1 MDEQTLLCRVYRDRD
16 AELQQSYANF
26 VIPSKSSLF
35 HSSSHWNDWKK
46 FLRHDRTL
54 GKMFLYFFFN
64 YETIIKSKIDISHV
78 KFQSIVLFLRFF
90 IDIYNP
96 SFFYDY
102 NFWSNLNYFLFI
114 PDMSSER
121 AFFLFYD
128 ECSPVSYATISSDM
142 AHEKHHSHHFLHSNL
157 GNQLLKSYWNVNLSL
172 RKNVESYKTYKN
184 QWYRIFKA
192 GNFNLEDDDRSS
204 APKKFNG

>member
-1 MDEQTLLCRVYRDRD
+1 MEYNIFPFQIYWIDRRGWMNRRYCRVYRDRN

-102 NFWSNLNYFLFI
+102 NFWSNSNYFISVCYPFFCFQEESLQEFPTPLQQFRAMLI
-114 PDMSSER
+114 FLLRKSNVEVGFCVTER
-121 AFFLFYD
+121 EKD
-128 ECSPVSYATISSDM
+128 RESRDNWIISYLIYV
-142 AHEKHHSHHFLHSNL
+142 
-157 GNQLLKSYWNVNLSL
+157 LKSWIW
-172 RKNVESYKTYKN
+172 KKKEG
-184 QWYRIFKA
+184 KA
-192 GNFNLEDDDRSS
+192 YLHI
-204 APKKFNG
+204 